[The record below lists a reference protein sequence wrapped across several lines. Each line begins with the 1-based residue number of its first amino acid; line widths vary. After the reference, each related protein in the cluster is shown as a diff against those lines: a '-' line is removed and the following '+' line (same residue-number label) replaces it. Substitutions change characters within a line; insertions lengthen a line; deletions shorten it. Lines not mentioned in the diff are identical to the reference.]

1 MQKMLLTLLK
11 KYQTEFFPLLGK
23 SFKKEDFCK
32 IDLNAKSPNLDLES
46 IQTYDGLDFYI
57 QKELNKNKA
66 KVGVGGYLEKR
77 VLYQQSNNF
86 KNEAE
91 NRDIHLGVDWW
102 SEVGTEVYAPL
113 EGRVHS
119 FQYNELHLDYGATII
134 LEHELDS
141 FIFYTLYG
149 HLNLAS
155 LKNLEKGMFIKKG
168 SAFTAMGNRNENG
181 GWVPHLHFQIIKNMM
196 GREGDFPGVTSKK
209 LLVEFSENC
218 PDPNVFFVY

>member
-1 MQKMLLTLLK
+1 MLISLLK
-11 KYQTEFFPLLGK
+11 KYQSDFFPLLGT
-23 SFKKEDFCK
+23 SFQKEDFCE
-32 IDLNAKSPNLDLES
+32 IDLNVNTPDLDLEA

-57 QKELNKNKA
+57 QNELKRKEA

-86 KNEAE
+86 KSEAE

-102 SEVGTEVYAPL
+102 SAAETEIYAPL
-113 EGRVHS
+113 DGKIHS
-119 FQYNELHLDYGATII
+119 FQYNDLYLDYGATII
-134 LEHELDS
+134 LQHELDDLV
-141 FIFYTLYG
+141 FYTLYG

-155 LKNLEKGMFIKKG
+155 LGNLEKGMLIKKG
-168 SAFTAMGNRNENG
+168 RPFTAMGNRNENG

-196 GREGDFPGVTSKK
+196 GKEGDFPGVTSKR
-209 LLVEFSENC
+209 LLVEFSKNC